1 MEEAYITKI
10 SNRVRSIEVAK
21 ADDLSNEVYILECEG
36 GLILIDVGFTPLC
49 INNIGAELV
58 EMGRSWED
66 IKLILITHA
75 HEDHIGN
82 ILTVIELIGSPEVML
97 GIGDVDS
104 LKEQTSV
111 KADVGL
117 EHGDLIS
124 ACGGIEVVAVPG
136 HSDGNLSFY
145 LREEKM
151 MIVGDTLFGDDLGNL
166 YPPPEKYSNDADL
179 AEREIRNLLAYDF
192 DKLLLSHGK
201 NILINA
207 KDKVVDLVNTS
218 Q

>member
-1 MEEAYITKI
+1 MEEAYITRVSK
-10 SNRVRSIEVAK
+10 RVRSIEVAK
-21 ADDLSNEVYILECEG
+21 ADDLSTEVYILECEG

-49 INNIGAELV
+49 ISNIGVELV
-58 EMGRSWED
+58 EMGKTWED
-66 IKLILITHA
+66 IKLVLITHA
-75 HEDHIGN
+75 HGDHIGN
-82 ILTVIELIGSPEVML
+82 LLTVLELIGSPEVMI
-97 GIGDVDS
+97 GAGDVDS
-104 LKEQTSV
+104 LKEQTGV
-111 KADVGL
+111 KADIGL

-166 YPPPEKYSNDADL
+166 YSPPEKYSKDAGL
-179 AEREIRNLLAYDF
+179 AAREIRKLLAYDF

-201 NILINA
+201 NILKNA
-207 KDKVVDLVNTS
+207 KNKVRELVSTS

>member
-1 MEEAYITKI
+1 MTRV

-21 ADDLSNEVYILECEG
+21 ADDLSTEVYILECDG

-49 INNIGAELV
+49 ISNIGAELV
-58 EMGRSWED
+58 EMGKNWED

-75 HEDHIGN
+75 HGDHIEN
-82 ILTVIELIGSPEVML
+82 LPRVLKLIGSPDVML
-97 GIGDVDS
+97 GADDVDS
-104 LKEQTSV
+104 LKEQTGV
-111 KADVGL
+111 KADMGL

-145 LREEKM
+145 LRDEKM
-151 MIVGDTLFGDDLGNL
+151 MIVGDTIFGDDDGNL
-166 YPPPEKYSNDADL
+166 YPPSEKYSNDADL
-179 AEREIRNLLAYDF
+179 AAREIRKLLAYDF

-201 NILINA
+201 NILKKA
-207 KDKVVDLVNTS
+207 KGKVEELVS
-218 Q
+218 I

>member
-1 MEEAYITKI
+1 MTRV

-21 ADDLSNEVYILECEG
+21 ADDLSTEVYILECDG

-49 INNIGAELV
+49 ISNIRAELV
-58 EMGRSWED
+58 EMGKNWED

-75 HEDHIGN
+75 HGDHIEN
-82 ILTVIELIGSPEVML
+82 LPRVLKFIGSPDVML
-97 GIGDVDS
+97 GAGDVDS
-104 LKEQTSV
+104 LKEQTGV
-111 KADVGL
+111 KADMGL

-124 ACGGIEVVAVPG
+124 ACGGIEVIAVPG

-145 LREEKM
+145 LRDEKM
-151 MIVGDTLFGDDLGNL
+151 MIVGDTIFGDDDGNL

-179 AEREIRNLLAYDF
+179 AARGIRKLLAYDF

-201 NILINA
+201 NILKNA
-207 KDKVVDLVNTS
+207 KGKVEELVST
-218 Q
+218 

>member
-1 MEEAYITKI
+1 MTRV
-10 SNRVRSIEVAK
+10 SNRVRTVEVAK
-21 ADDLSNEVYILECEG
+21 ADDLSTEVYLLECDG

-58 EMGRSWED
+58 EMGKTWED

-75 HEDHIGN
+75 HGDHIEN
-82 ILTVIELIGSPEVML
+82 LPRVLKLIGNPEVML
-97 GIGDVDS
+97 GASDIDS
-104 LKEQTSV
+104 LKEQTGV
-111 KADVGL
+111 KADMGL

-145 LREEKM
+145 LRDEKT
-151 MIVGDTLFGDDLGNL
+151 MIVGDTIFGDNDGNL
-166 YPPPEKYSNDADL
+166 YPPPEKYSKDAGL
-179 AEREIRNLLAYDF
+179 AAHEIRKLLAYDF

-201 NILINA
+201 NILKNA
-207 KDKVVDLVNTS
+207 KDKVEELISN
-218 Q
+218 

>member
-1 MEEAYITKI
+1 MTRV

-21 ADDLSNEVYILECEG
+21 ADDLSTEVYILECDG

-49 INNIGAELV
+49 ISNIGAELV
-58 EMGRSWED
+58 EMGKNWED

-75 HEDHIGN
+75 HGDHIEN
-82 ILTVIELIGSPEVML
+82 LPRVLKLIGSPDVML
-97 GIGDVDS
+97 GAGDVDS
-104 LKEQTSV
+104 LKEQTGV
-111 KADVGL
+111 KADMGL

-124 ACGGIEVVAVPG
+124 ACGGIEIVAVPG

-145 LREEKM
+145 LRDEKM
-151 MIVGDTLFGDDLGNL
+151 MIVGDTVFGDDDGNL

-179 AEREIRNLLAYDF
+179 AAREIRKLLAYDF

-201 NILINA
+201 NILKNA
-207 KDKVVDLVNTS
+207 KGKVEELVST
-218 Q
+218 

>member
-1 MEEAYITKI
+1 MTRV

-21 ADDLSNEVYILECEG
+21 ADDLSTEVYILECDG

-49 INNIGAELV
+49 ISNIGAELV
-58 EMGRSWED
+58 EMGKNWED

-75 HEDHIGN
+75 HGDHIEN
-82 ILTVIELIGSPEVML
+82 LPRVLKLIGSPDVML
-97 GIGDVDS
+97 GAGDVDS
-104 LKEQTSV
+104 LKEQTGV
-111 KADVGL
+111 KADMGL

-124 ACGGIEVVAVPG
+124 DCGGIEVVAVPG

-145 LREEKM
+145 LRDEKM
-151 MIVGDTLFGDDLGNL
+151 MIVGDTIFGDDDGNL

-179 AEREIRNLLAYDF
+179 AAREIRKLLAYDF

-201 NILINA
+201 NILKNA
-207 KDKVVDLVNTS
+207 KGKVEELVST
-218 Q
+218 